1 MSMQLTGNI
10 RDEKKLA
17 FLQEDQLEKVRE
29 KDTSSSLAKRHK
41 REKKRF

>member
-1 MSMQLTGNI
+1 MQLTGNI
-10 RDEKKLA
+10 QDEKKLA
-17 FLQEDQLEKVRE
+17 FLQEELEKVRE

>member
-17 FLQEDQLEKVRE
+17 FLQEKLEKVRE

>member
-17 FLQEDQLEKVRE
+17 FLQEELEKVRE